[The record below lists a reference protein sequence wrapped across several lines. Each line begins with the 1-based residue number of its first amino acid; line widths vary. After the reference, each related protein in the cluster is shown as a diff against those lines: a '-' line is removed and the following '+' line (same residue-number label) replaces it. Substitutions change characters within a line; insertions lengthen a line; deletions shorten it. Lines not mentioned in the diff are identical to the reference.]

1 MKKLNKSLETA
12 VKDLNDYILSLD
24 VVKEFKYYENI
35 IQNHPELKVMED
47 TLKQMQKD
55 IVNHKHSGEDCD
67 NLIQDYH
74 KLKDQFENHPYVYN
88 YLNLKQE
95 VNDLI
100 QMIQNDINTQLKIKA
115 ESNVK

>member
-1 MKKLNKSLETA
+1 MA
-12 VKDLNDYILSLD
+12 VKDLNEYILSLD

-35 IQNHPELKVMED
+35 IRNHPELKEIEK

-55 IVNHKHSGEDCD
+55 IVNHKHLSEDCD
-67 NLIQDYH
+67 NLIQDYY
-74 KLKDQFENHPYVYN
+74 KLKDHFESHPYVYN

-100 QMIQNDINTQLKIKA
+100 QMIQNDINTQLKIKT